1 MPKSMKNKPI
11 VIICGDPES
20 TFNEILIK
28 SLKNEIFKKLNNPII
43 IFCSKRLFQNE
54 LKNLK
59 TKIDFQMFDDKSS
72 FNKKKIYLFDI
83 PLNSKNLSLKKK
95 NSYINNSFNLGLNF
109 LKKNNP
115 LALINGPISKA
126 KFLRGKYNGITEY
139 LAFKTK
145 SLNEVMLIFNKNL
158 SVSPITTHVPV
169 NQVTQRIKKKV
180 IINKIKSINEF
191 YKKYLGF
198 KPKIAITGLN
208 PHCETFYGK
217 NVEKSEIMPAI
228 KILKKKNIK
237 IFGPF
242 AADTIFLKRNREK
255 FNVIVGMYH
264 DQVLAP
270 MKTIFGFD
278 AINITIGLPFVR
290 ITPDHGPNYEMFGL
304 NKSRPDSL
312 IQAFN
317 FLNKYVSKT

>member
-1 MPKSMKNKPI
+1 MKNKPI

-28 SLKNEIFKKLNNPII
+28 TLKNKILEKLKSPIV
-43 IFCSKRLFQNE
+43 IFCSKKLFQNE
-54 LKNLK
+54 LKKLK
-59 TKIDFQMFDDKSS
+59 TKLNFQMFDNKIILH
-72 FNKKKIYLFDI
+72 KKKIYLFDI
-83 PLNSKNLSLKKK
+83 PLSSKNLSLIKK
-95 NSYINNSFNLGLNF
+95 NLYISNSFRMGLNF

-126 KFLRGKYNGITEY
+126 TFLKGKYNGITEY
-139 LAFKTK
+139 LAFNTK
-145 SLNEVMLIFNKNL
+145 SLNEVMLIFNKDL
-158 SVSPITTHVPV
+158 SVSPMTTHIPV
-169 NQVTQRIKKKV
+169 NQITKKIKKKL
-180 IINKIKSINEF
+180 ILNKIQSINEF
-191 YKKYLGF
+191 YKRYLGF

-208 PHCETFYGK
+208 PHCETFVGK
-217 NVEKSEIMPAI
+217 NVEKLEILPAI

-242 AADTIFLKRNREK
+242 PADTIFLKRNREK

-270 MKTIFGFD
+270 MKTIFGFN

-290 ITPDHGPNYEMFGL
+290 ITPDHGPNYQMFGL
-304 NKSRPDSL
+304 NKSRPESL

-317 FLNKYVSKT
+317 FLNKYVS